1 LLGGSVPSPSVPG
14 FVKGG
19 VECWRIRAGEQT
31 IILIM
36 TKYEEIK
43 EAAVAGERLF
53 RERQNRCLQYG
64 VLLWRNFASYCG
76 IPSDQI
82 RMWRWNG
89 SNAEPVFEDA
99 EAGYLFAPAGA
110 MKFDEESQSWRFGLQ
125 IRLGALGW
133 VLCRFGV
140 ADSDGKA
147 LVEVA
152 GNKARVVDFSD
163 ENQRKG
169 LYDYVVEVIKE
180 CYREGNPR
188 QTIGFSLPAVEGNE
202 VEPEEK

>member
-1 LLGGSVPSPSVPG
+1 
-14 FVKGG
+14 
-19 VECWRIRAGEQT
+19 
-31 IILIM
+31 M

-43 EAAVAGERLF
+43 EAALAGERLF
-53 RERQNRCLQYG
+53 GKRQSSCLQYG
-64 VLLWRNFASYCG
+64 ALLWRNFAFYCG

-89 SNAEPVFEDA
+89 SNADPVFEDA
-99 EAGYLFAPAGA
+99 EGGYRFAPAGA

-125 IRLGALGW
+125 IKLGVLGW

-152 GNKARVVDFSD
+152 GNKARLVDFND
-163 ENQRKG
+163 ENQRNG
-169 LYDYVVEVIKE
+169 LYDYIVEVIKE
-180 CYREGNPR
+180 CYREGRPR
-188 QTIGFSLPAVEGNE
+188 QAIGFSLPAVEGTE
-202 VEPEEK
+202 VEPEER